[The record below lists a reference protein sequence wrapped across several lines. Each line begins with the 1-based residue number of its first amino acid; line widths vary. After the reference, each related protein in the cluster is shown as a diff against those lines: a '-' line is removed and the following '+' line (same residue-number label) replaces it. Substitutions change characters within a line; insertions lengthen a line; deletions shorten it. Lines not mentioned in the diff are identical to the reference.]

1 MITLKDALET
11 EFTTETR
18 FKKKTSF
25 MLVLEDRLT
34 GTTDTVQTI
43 SLSSDGKYIVRM
55 WRGDMTTEVFFIG
68 KIKFRLNVAA
78 VISMVARDVREYN
91 MH

>member
-34 GTTDTVQTI
+34 TDTVNYQP
-43 SLSSDGKYIVRM
+43 
-55 WRGDMTTEVFFIG
+55 FQ
-68 KIKFRLNVAA
+68 
-78 VISMVARDVREYN
+78 
-91 MH
+91 